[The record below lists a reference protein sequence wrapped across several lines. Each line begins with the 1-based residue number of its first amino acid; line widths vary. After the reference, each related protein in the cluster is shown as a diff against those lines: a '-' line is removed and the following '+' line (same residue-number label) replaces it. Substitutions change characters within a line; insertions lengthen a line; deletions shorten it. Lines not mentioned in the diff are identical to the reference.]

1 MIVTCID
8 DAIRP
13 SDIPLEEWI
22 QRGKKYTVLKVVN
35 TIEKHTNRVIAK
47 SFKLKEV
54 GISNPKYAGYHIRR
68 FAQVSFGEDA
78 THSLEEQIEKEIT
91 IGELE
96 YEEEVL
102 TV

>member
-1 MIVTCID
+1 MIVTCVD
-8 DAIRP
+8 DSNRP
-13 SDIPLEEWI
+13 KDIPENEWVE
-22 QRGKKYTVLKVVN
+22 RGKKYTVLKVIN
-35 TIEKHTNRVIAK
+35 NIEKHTNRIISK

-54 GISNPKYAGYHIRR
+54 NISNPKYAGFHIRR
-68 FAQVSFGEDA
+68 FAQVSFGDDVA
-78 THSLEEQIEKEIT
+78 TSLEEQIEKEIT

>member
-1 MIVTCID
+1 MIITCVD
-8 DAIRP
+8 DSNRP
-13 SDIPLEEWI
+13 NDIPQDEWI
-22 QRGKKYTVLKVVN
+22 ERGKKYTVLKVVN
-35 TIEKHTNRVIAK
+35 TIEKHTNRIIAK

-68 FAQVSFGEDA
+68 FSQVPFGEEVA
-78 THSLEEQIEKEIT
+78 ASLEEQIEKEIT